1 MYMIHLR
8 QHFVNPFGQK
18 TEKIKTYQGELGS
31 GIHDTNN
38 KEIFVND
45 VIEGKLDGY
54 SGIYPVKGIVDFGP
68 NGFFVVEL
76 ETDNVYR
83 LTELLPATVVGQ
95 KEKL

>member
-1 MYMIHLR
+1 MIHLR
-8 QHFVNPFGQK
+8 QHLINGFGQK
-18 TEKIKTYQGELGS
+18 IEKIKTYQGELGS
-31 GIHDTNN
+31 GVHDTNG

-45 VIEGKLDGY
+45 IIEGQLDGY
-54 SGIYPVKGIVDFGP
+54 GGVYPVKGIVDFGP